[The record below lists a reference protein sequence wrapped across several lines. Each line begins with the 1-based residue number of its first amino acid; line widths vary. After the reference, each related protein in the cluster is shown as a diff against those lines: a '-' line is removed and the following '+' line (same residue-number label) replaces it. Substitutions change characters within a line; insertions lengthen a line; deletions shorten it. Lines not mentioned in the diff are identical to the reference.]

1 MVARQVAR
9 RAIRSAVP
17 WGLVYGLY
25 VTASVKGYAS
35 TYPTAASRA
44 TLARSFGSNAGIA
57 AILGPAQHLDTV
69 AGFAAWRSLGV
80 LTLVGATW
88 GLLTGTRL
96 LRGEEDTGRWELLL
110 SGLTTRRN
118 AAAQGLAGLG
128 AGLTTLFLLTAV
140 ITEAVAHTSHPRIA
154 TSAAFFFSVSLV
166 SSAAVFLA
174 VGALAGNLAATRR
187 QAAGLAGALLG
198 AAFLIRMVADA
209 GTGLHWLVWTSPL
222 GWIEQL
228 HPLTGSQPWPLLLI
242 AGLVV
247 ALGALSVRL
256 AGTRDLGASVIPDR
270 ARARAR
276 TRLLSNPTELAIRLV
291 RPVGTGWLA
300 AMAGTGLVVGLVAQ
314 SAAASVSGSKAI
326 SQALARLGGHGS
338 GAEAYLGFA
347 FLTVATLAALV
358 ACGQVSAVA
367 DEEVSGR
374 LDNIVVRPVG
384 RLTWFGGRLAVAG
397 ALVVAGSIVAAF
409 FAWLGAVSQ
418 HTHVHLFDL
427 LEAGLNVVPPALVV
441 LGVGALVLGIQ
452 PRAGSIVAYAVV
464 AWSFMAELI
473 GSVVRANH
481 WLLDTSVLFHMTPAP
496 ATRPDWT
503 SAVVLSA
510 LGIAA
515 AGVGAALFARRDL
528 VSS

>member
-1 MVARQVAR
+1 
-9 RAIRSAVP
+9 
-17 WGLVYGLY
+17 
-25 VTASVKGYAS
+25 
-35 TYPTAASRA
+35 
-44 TLARSFGSNAGIA
+44 
-57 AILGPAQHLDTV
+57 
-69 AGFAAWRSLGV
+69 
-80 LTLVGATW
+80 
-88 GLLTGTRL
+88 
-96 LRGEEDTGRWELLL
+96 
-110 SGLTTRRN
+110 
-118 AAAQGLAGLG
+118 
-128 AGLTTLFLLTAV
+128 
-140 ITEAVAHTSHPRIA
+140 
-154 TSAAFFFSVSLV
+154 
-166 SSAAVFLA
+166 
-174 VGALAGNLAATRR
+174 
-187 QAAGLAGALLG
+187 
-198 AAFLIRMVADA
+198 
-209 GTGLHWLVWTSPL
+209 
-222 GWIEQL
+222 
-228 HPLTGSQPWPLLLI
+228 
-242 AGLVV
+242 
-247 ALGALSVRL
+247 
-256 AGTRDLGASVIPDR
+256 
-270 ARARAR
+270 
-276 TRLLSNPTELAIRLV
+276 
-291 RPVGTGWLA
+291 
-300 AMAGTGLVVGLVAQ
+300 LVAQ